1 MVHWKTVD
9 AVVLRTQIV
18 RGYNWFQTK
27 NIKHDRQQDNLKR
40 DIRKKEKYNLKL
52 QKNREEKKSSQKN
65 TLIHQTNLF
74 RWWPQI
80 VKKLHKDPKN
90 LERALWWMESQFDK
104 YAVTNQRVIMNMQN
118 TMLRESGSLK
128 SLILIENKPWL
139 RLCQFTP
146 MSKFEARMRK
156 KEDLEE
162 TKVGFKIL
170 DLLQRRTGN
179 ARSGSPQVA
188 RYTREYLV
196 AKRKRVFIPL
206 LK

>member
-1 MVHWKTVD
+1 
-9 AVVLRTQIV
+9 
-18 RGYNWFQTK
+18 
-27 NIKHDRQQDNLKR
+27 
-40 DIRKKEKYNLKL
+40 
-52 QKNREEKKSSQKN
+52 
-65 TLIHQTNLF
+65 
-74 RWWPQI
+74 
-80 VKKLHKDPKN
+80 
-90 LERALWWMESQFDK
+90 MESQFDK